1 MTSLIRVFDADTIF
15 TLPFMHFLTRD
26 SFANFARK
34 HYATCSN
41 QFSDNQDVSRRLAP
55 PFACHIISVM
65 IQNENDKHMSE
76 LTLRR
81 QFIYPLI
88 EMLHDTS
95 MQSFQR

>member
-1 MTSLIRVFDADTIF
+1 MTSLASAS
-15 TLPFMHFLTRD
+15 TL
-26 SFANFARK
+26 SFNPNIQISLVE
-34 HYATCSN
+34 SN
-41 QFSDNQDVSRRLAP
+41 HNQYVSSRLAP
-55 PFACHIISVM
+55 AFAFLIISMM